1 MYEKLEYKY
10 SDHTCISRQNLSQ
23 VTMFSRSL
31 LAVAALVVAQGLP
44 GLGRVLSEQETVR
57 VTTSENVRRGELANI
72 HLDWHER
79 PSSGIKAIYTSC
91 DGQNTTKSVQTIG
104 RYASD
109 GEPPQRLAWAVP
121 DHATTQQCIYILAAD
136 ERSASPKV
144 LGKSSPISLQ
154 QSPKKR
160 STADSNIPLLKDF
173 DSLGTW
179 FDGVAKIKEKVKQG
193 RGVASKGSP
202 KNASIAIVGG
212 GISGLATGLM
222 LDSVGVHNWEII
234 EASDRV
240 GGRFR
245 TKYVADTQ
253 EWAEM
258 GPMRL
263 PYSVTYKNDNETLL
277 YTDHQLT
284 FQMAEILN
292 TMNKNES
299 QWKIDFIPW
308 IQHSPNEMIAQ
319 GTRRHPDGRI
329 PTRAEIED
337 DPSLEDAPAM
347 TTTEYSN
354 TEAKMDKILKDEAT
368 LKSIQRNVWRAHKTA
383 MEQGLDDWSEQA
395 MMRHVF
401 KASENVTDEIW
412 TSSDYDIFWDEL
424 HHNSNLGLDGSKGSM
439 GETQWVCI
447 DGGFN
452 RLSDAFLPHV
462 QDRLTLNRKIRK
474 LEPIQ
479 DKDGNTR
486 TRLSWYPSVSNRTY
500 ESKEYDYTIMAA
512 PFTMTRFM
520 DLPKFSSVLDRAI
533 SEAGLRFKSACKVAL
548 LFSERFW
555 EKGDRPIFGGYSKP
569 ESNSVGAL
577 YYPVYGLN
585 ESRPGLIMHY
595 RGGDW
600 SDRFVSFSDE
610 EHVQTVL
617 DAVVSL
623 HGEQAR
629 DLYTGDYERL
639 CWLQDEH
646 TATSWCRPDVEQ
658 HKLYIPA
665 YHQTEHNT
673 IFIGEHTAP
682 THAWVSSSLHS
693 SIRGSIQLLL
703 ELGLVDEAKELN
715 QKWMGRWIKL

>member
-1 MYEKLEYKY
+1 MIGKV
-10 SDHTCISRQNLSQ
+10 S
-23 VTMFSRSL
+23 
-31 LAVAALVVAQGLP
+31 LAVATLVIAQGLP
-44 GLGRVLSEQETVR
+44 GLGKVIEEQDTVR
-57 VTTSENVRRGELANI
+57 VYTSTTLLRGELANI
-72 HLDWHER
+72 HLDWLDHA
-79 PSSGIKAIYTSC
+79 PNAIKAVYASC
-91 DGQNTTKSVQTIG
+91 DGQNLTKKEHFIG
-104 RYASD
+104 RFSTQNQTP
-109 GEPPQRLAWAVP
+109 ERLAWAVP
-121 DHATTQQCIYILAAD
+121 NDAPTQQCVYILEVDDRVAT
-136 ERSASPKV
+136 PTV

-154 QSPKKR
+154 KAPNKR
-160 STADSNIPLLKDF
+160 STAFANIPLLKDF

-179 FDGVAKIKEKVKQG
+179 FDGVAKIKEKVEEEG
-193 RGVASKGSP
+193 GVASKSSF
-202 KNASIAIVGG
+202 KNTSIAIVGG
-212 GISGLATGLM
+212 GISGLATALM
-222 LDSVGVHNWEII
+222 LDSVGIHNWEII
-234 EASDRV
+234 EASNRV

-263 PYSVTYKNDNETLL
+263 PYSVTYKSDNETLL
-277 YTDHQLT
+277 YSDHQLT

-299 QWKIDFIPW
+299 KWRIDFIPW
-308 IQHSPNEMIAQ
+308 VQHSPNEIIAQ

-329 PTRAEIED
+329 PTRAELED

-347 TTTEYSN
+347 TSAEYSN
-354 TEAKMDKILKDEAT
+354 TENQMNKILKDQAT
-368 LKSIQRNVWRAHKTA
+368 LKSIQKDVWRAHKTA
-383 MEQGLDDWSEQA
+383 MDQGLDDWSEQA
-395 MMRHVF
+395 MMRHAF
-401 KASENVTDEIW
+401 KASENVTDEIL
-412 TSSDYDIFWDEL
+412 TSSDYDVFWDEL

-439 GETQWVCI
+439 GKTEWVCI

-462 QDRLTLNRKIRK
+462 QSRLTLNRKVRK
-474 LEPIQ
+474 LEPVQ
-479 DKDGNTR
+479 DQNGNTR

-500 ESKEYDYTIMAA
+500 ESKDYDYTIMAA

-569 ESNSVGAL
+569 ESKPVGAL

-646 TATSWCRPDVEQ
+646 TATSWCRPDIEQ

-693 SIRGSIQLLL
+693 SVRGSIQLLL

>member
-1 MYEKLEYKY
+1 MLGKP
-10 SDHTCISRQNLSQ
+10 
-23 VTMFSRSL
+23 SL
-31 LAVAALVVAQGLP
+31 VVAALVAQALP
-44 GLGRVLSEQETVR
+44 GLGAIIERETVK
-57 VTTSENVRRGELANI
+57 VTTSETVRGGELANI
-72 HLDWHER
+72 HLDWYDQP
-79 PSSGIKAIYTSC
+79 PSLI
-91 DGQNTTKSVQTIG
+91 KSVYAPCGGEDSSTEGQIIG
-104 RYASD
+104 HFLIHD
-109 GEPPQRLAWAVP
+109 HPPQRLAWVVP
-121 DHATTQQCIYILAAD
+121 DEAPTHHCVYIYG
-136 ERSASPKV
+136 SAGPNVAQRV
-144 LGKSSPISLQ
+144 LGKSGPVSLQ
-154 QSPKKR
+154 KKLKKR
-160 STADSNIPLLKDF
+160 STADTNIPLLKDF
-173 DSLGTW
+173 DAQGAW
-179 FDGVAKIKEKVKQG
+179 FDGVAKIKAKVENNG
-193 RGVASKGSP
+193 GVASKNSP
-202 KNASIAIVGG
+202 KNTSIAIVGG

-263 PYSVTYKNDNETLL
+263 PHSVTYKDDNETLL
-277 YTDHQLT
+277 YSDHQLT
-284 FQMAEILN
+284 FQMAKILN
-292 TMNKNES
+292 NMNKNDS

-308 IQHSPNEMIAQ
+308 IQHSPNELYAQ

-329 PTRAEIED
+329 PTRAEIEN
-337 DPSLEDAPAM
+337 DPSLKNPPEM
-347 TTTEYSN
+347 TSAEYSN
-354 TEAKMDKILKDEAT
+354 TENQMNKILKDEKT
-368 LKSIQRNVWRAHKTA
+368 LKSLQKDVWRAHKTA
-383 MEQGLDDWSEQA
+383 MDQGLDDWSEQA

-401 KASENVTDEIW
+401 KASQNITDEIW
-412 TSSDYDIFWDEL
+412 TSSDYDVFWDEL
-424 HHNSNLGLDGSKGSM
+424 HHNSNLGLDGSKDSL
-439 GETQWVCI
+439 GETEWLCI

-462 QDRLTLNRKIRK
+462 RDRLTLNRKIRK
-474 LEPIQ
+474 LESV
-479 DKDGNTR
+479 KGSDGHTR
-486 TRLSWYPSVSNRTY
+486 TRLSWYPNVSNRTF

-555 EKGDRPIFGGYSKP
+555 EKGERPIFGGYSKP
-569 ESNSVGAL
+569 SSDSVGAL

-617 DAVVSL
+617 DSIVSL

-646 TATSWCRPDVEQ
+646 TATSWCRPDVAQ
-658 HKLYIPA
+658 HELYIPA

-682 THAWVSSSLHS
+682 TQAWVSSSLHS
-693 SIRGSIQLLL
+693 SVRGSVQLLL

-715 QKWMGRWIKL
+715 QRWMGRWIKL

>member
-1 MYEKLEYKY
+1 MIGKL
-10 SDHTCISRQNLSQ
+10 
-23 VTMFSRSL
+23 SL
-31 LAVAALVVAQGLP
+31 VAAVVTQGLP
-44 GLGRVLSEQETVR
+44 GLARIIEQQTVKVATSDTVR
-57 VTTSENVRRGELANI
+57 HGELANV
-72 HLDWHER
+72 HLNWLSE
-79 PSSGIKAIYTSC
+79 PPKLIESKYASC
-91 DGQNTTKSVQTIG
+91 DGQTSANDQIIAQFSIEDQ
-104 RYASD
+104 
-109 GEPPQRLAWAVP
+109 PPQRLVWAIPEDAPTHHCVYVHGR
-121 DHATTQQCIYILAAD
+121 DTSDGIQSL
-136 ERSASPKV
+136 
-144 LGKSSPISLQ
+144 LGKSDPVSVQ
-154 QSPKKR
+154 KKPKRR
-160 STADSNIPLLKDF
+160 SIAETNIPLLKDF
-173 DSLGTW
+173 DALGTW
-179 FDGVAKIKEKVKQG
+179 FDGVAHIKNKLDTTG
-193 RGVASKGSP
+193 GVYSGGAP
-202 KNASIAIVGG
+202 KNTSIAIVGG

-222 LDSVGVHNWEII
+222 LDSVGVHNWEIV

-263 PYSVTYKNDNETLL
+263 PYSVTYKDDNETLL
-277 YTDHQLT
+277 YSDHQLT
-284 FQMAEILN
+284 FNLANILN
-292 TMNKNES
+292 NMNKNDS
-299 QWKIDFIPW
+299 RWKIEFIPW
-308 IQHSPNEMIAQ
+308 IQHSPNELLAQ

-329 PTRAEIED
+329 PTRAEVEA
-337 DPSLEDAPAM
+337 DPGLEEAPPI
-347 TTTEYSN
+347 TTAEFNN
-354 TEAKMDKILKDEAT
+354 TQDQMDRILKNETT
-368 LKSIQRNVWRAHKTA
+368 LKSLQKDVWRAHKIA
-383 MEQGLDDWSEQA
+383 MDEGLDDWSEQA

-401 KASENVTDEIW
+401 QASGNVTDEIW
-412 TSSDYDIFWDEL
+412 TSSDYDVFWDEL
-424 HHNSNLGLDGSKGSM
+424 HHNSNLGLDGTKGSL
-439 GETQWVCI
+439 GETKWLCI

-452 RLSDAFLPHV
+452 RLSDAFLPHIH
-462 QDRLTLNRKIRK
+462 DRLTLNRKIRK

-479 DKDGNTR
+479 DSHGNTR

-500 ESKEYDYTIMAA
+500 DSKEYDYTIMAA

-533 SEAGLRFKSACKVAL
+533 SEAGVRFKSACKVAL

-569 ESNSVGAL
+569 PSDPIGAL

-600 SDRFVSFSDE
+600 SDRFVSFSEE

-617 DAVVSL
+617 DSIVSL

-639 CWLQDEH
+639 CWLEDEH

-682 THAWVSSSLHS
+682 THAWVSSSLQS
-693 SIRGSIQLLL
+693 SVRGSVQLLL
-703 ELGLVDEAKELN
+703 GLGLVDEAKELN
-715 QKWMGRWIKL
+715 QRWMGRWIKL

>member
-1 MYEKLEYKY
+1 MGIKL
-10 SDHTCISRQNLSQ
+10 I
-23 VTMFSRSL
+23 
-31 LAVAALVVAQGLP
+31 AIAALLLGQAASVASAPQDQ
-44 GLGRVLSEQETVR
+44 SIVR
-57 VTTSENVRRGELANI
+57 VTVSNLVHPGELANV
-72 HLDWHER
+72 HLDWIEPP
-79 PSSGIKAIYTSC
+79 PSVIEAIYASC
-91 DGQNTTKSVQTIG
+91 LSPNSSSSYRTIG
-104 RYASD
+104 RFNVREHPPERLSWVVPSD
-109 GEPPQRLAWAVP
+109 AQANN
-121 DHATTQQCIYILAAD
+121 CIYIHGAQ
-136 ERSASPKV
+136 PHTI
-144 LGKSSPISLQ
+144 LGKSSPVHVTRKA
-154 QSPKKR
+154 KKR
-160 STADSNIPLLKDF
+160 SAADFNNPLLKDF
-173 DSLGTW
+173 DSLGAW
-179 FDGVAKIKEKVKQG
+179 FDGVAAIKQKTETNG
-193 RGVASKGSP
+193 GVSSRHAAKESK
-202 KNASIAIVGG
+202 IAIVGA

-222 LDSVGVHNWEII
+222 LDSVGMHNWEII

-245 TKYVADTQ
+245 TRYVAGTE

-263 PYSVTYKNDNETLL
+263 PYSVTYNDDNETLR
-277 YTDHQLT
+277 YTDHEMT
-284 FQMAEILN
+284 FQMAETLN
-292 TMNKNES
+292 EMNRNDS
-299 QWKIDFIPW
+299 RWRIDFIPW
-308 IQHSPNEMIAQ
+308 IQHHPNELVAQ

-329 PTRAEIED
+329 PTRGEVEAD
-337 DPSLEDAPAM
+337 ASLSDAPDM
-347 TTTEYSN
+347 TSAEYTN
-354 TEAKMDKILKDEAT
+354 TQNSMDRILQKEAT
-368 LKSIQRNVWRAHKTA
+368 LKSLQRDVWRAHKTA
-383 MEQGLDDWSEQA
+383 MDEGMDDWSEQA

-412 TSSDYDIFWDEL
+412 TASDYDVFWDEL
-424 HHNSNLGLDGSKGSM
+424 HHNSNLGLDGTKGAL
-439 GETQWVCI
+439 GETNWLCI

-452 RLSDAFLPHV
+452 RLSDAFLPHIRN
-462 QDRLTLNRKIRK
+462 RLTLNRQIRK
-474 LEPIQ
+474 LETVTGP
-479 DKDGNTR
+479 NNSTTR
-486 TRLSWYPSVSNRTY
+486 TRLSWYPDVKNRTY
-500 ESKEYDYTIMAA
+500 ESKDYDYTIMAV

-548 LFSERFW
+548 LFNERFW
-555 EKGDRPIFGGYSKP
+555 EKGERPIFGGYSRP
-569 ESNSVGAL
+569 PSDAVGAL
-577 YYPVYGLN
+577 YYPVYGHN

-617 DAVVSL
+617 DSIVSI

-629 DLYTGDYERL
+629 EFYTGDYERL

-646 TATSWCRPDVEQ
+646 TATSWCRPDVQQ

-693 SIRGSIQLLL
+693 SVRGSVQLLL

-715 QKWMGRWIKL
+715 EKWMGRWIKL

>member
-1 MYEKLEYKY
+1 MSCKILFAAA
-10 SDHTCISRQNLSQ
+10 T
-23 VTMFSRSL
+23 L
-31 LAVAALVVAQGLP
+31 LLGQTQAV
-44 GLGRVLSEQETVR
+44 LGRSPEPLVQ
-57 VTTSENVRRGELANI
+57 VTTSDAVHPGELANI
-72 HLDWHER
+72 YLNWLGKP
-79 PSSGIKAIYTSC
+79 PSFFKA
-91 DGQNTTKSVQTIG
+91 V
-104 RYASD
+104 YASCVNPN
-109 GEPPQRLAWAVP
+109 GSAPEAFIGQYSVNGQPPHRLAWAVP
-121 DHATTQQCIYILAAD
+121 NGFQTENCIFVYGGKYKGESEQVI
-136 ERSASPKV
+136 
-144 LGKSSPISLQ
+144 GKSKPVHLQ
-154 QSPKKR
+154 RKASKR
-160 STADSNIPLLKDF
+160 STAEMDNPLLKDF

-179 FDGVAKIKEKVKQG
+179 FDGVASIKENSYQNG
-193 RGVASKGSP
+193 GVASEASS

-212 GISGLATGLM
+212 GISGLATALM
-222 LDSVGVHNWEII
+222 LDSVGIHNWEII
-234 EASDRV
+234 EASNRV

-245 TKYVADTQ
+245 TKYMADTQ

-263 PYSVTYKNDNETLL
+263 PHSVTYKEGNETLL

-284 FQMAEILN
+284 FQIAEILN
-292 TMNKNES
+292 TMNEKDS
-299 QWKIDFIPW
+299 QLKVEFIPW
-308 IQHSPNEMIAQ
+308 IQHHPNELIAQ

-329 PTRAEIED
+329 PTRGEIEA
-337 DPSLEDAPAM
+337 DPSLIDPPSMASA
-347 TTTEYSN
+347 EYEN
-354 TEAKMDKILKDEAT
+354 VQNQMNRILKNSTT
-368 LKSIQRNVWRAHKTA
+368 LKSIQRDVWRAHKIA
-383 MEQGLDDWSEQA
+383 MDEGLDDWSEQA

-401 KASENVTDEIW
+401 KASENVTDQIW
-412 TSSDYDIFWDEL
+412 TDSDYDVFWDEL
-424 HHNSNLGLDGSKGSM
+424 HHNSNLGFDGSSDSL
-439 GETQWVCI
+439 GETHWLCI
-447 DGGFN
+447 DGGFS

-462 QDRLTLNRKIRK
+462 TDRLTVNRQIRK
-474 LEPIQ
+474 LESIKGQ
-479 DKDGNTR
+479 NGTTR
-486 TRLSWYPSVSNRTY
+486 TRLSWYPSVTNRTF
-500 ESKEYDYTIMAA
+500 ESKEYDYTIMAV

-520 DLPKFSSVLDRAI
+520 DLPNFSSVLGRAI

-555 EKGDRPIFGGYSKP
+555 EKGEQPIFGGYSKP
-569 ESNSVGAL
+569 PSDPVGAL

-617 DAVVSL
+617 DSIVSL

-646 TATSWCRPDVEQ
+646 TATAWCRPDVEQ

-665 YHQTEHNT
+665 YHKTEHNT

-682 THAWVSSSLHS
+682 THAWVSSSLQS
-693 SIRGSIQLLL
+693 SVRGSVQLLL

-715 QKWMGRWIKL
+715 KRWMGRWIKL

>member
-1 MYEKLEYKY
+1 MGIKAVATAALLLGQGF
-10 SDHTCISRQNLSQ
+10 SVLSRPQDQSSVQ
-23 VTMFSRSL
+23 VTPSE
-31 LAVAALVVAQGLP
+31 LVHP
-44 GLGRVLSEQETVR
+44 
-57 VTTSENVRRGELANI
+57 GELANV
-72 HLDWHER
+72 HLDWLQPPPAAFHAVYASCLS
-79 PSSGIKAIYTSC
+79 PDSSSPQI
-91 DGQNTTKSVQTIG
+91 IG
-104 RYASD
+104 RFNVQ
-109 GEPPQRLAWAVP
+109 GKPPQRLAWAVP
-121 DHATTQQCIYILAAD
+121 DDAQGGNCIYVYGAQPHGPLQ
-136 ERSASPKV
+136 V
-144 LGKSSPISLQ
+144 LGKSEPVRLTRKA
-154 QSPKKR
+154 KKR
-160 STADSNIPLLKDF
+160 SVADTDSPLLKDF
-173 DSLGTW
+173 DALGAW
-179 FDGVAKIKEKVKQG
+179 FDGVAAIKRKTDANG
-193 RGVASKGSP
+193 GVASGHSVKDS
-202 KNASIAIVGG
+202 KIAIVGA

-234 EASDRV
+234 EASNRV

-245 TKYVADTQ
+245 TRYVAGTD

-263 PYSVTYKNDNETLL
+263 PYSVTYRDDNETLR
-277 YTDHQLT
+277 YTDHEMT
-284 FQMAEILN
+284 FQLAHTLN
-292 TMNKNES
+292 DMNKNDS

-308 IQHSPNEMIAQ
+308 IQHHPNELVAQ

-329 PTRAEIED
+329 PTRAEIEA
-337 DPSLEDAPAM
+337 DPSLNEASDM
-347 TTTEYSN
+347 TSAEYGN
-354 TEAKMDKILKDEAT
+354 TQHSMDLILKNETT
-368 LKSIQRNVWRAHKTA
+368 LKSLQRDVWRAHKTA

-401 KASENVTDEIW
+401 KASENITDEIW
-412 TSSDYDIFWDEL
+412 TASDYDVFWDEL
-424 HHNSNLGLDGSKGSM
+424 HHNSNLGLDGTKDAL
-439 GETQWVCI
+439 GETNWLCI

-462 QDRLTLNRKIRK
+462 RDRLTLNRQIRK
-474 LEPIQ
+474 LEPVA
-479 DKDGNTR
+479 GPNNTTR
-486 TRLSWYPSVSNRTY
+486 TRLSWYPDVKNRTY
-500 ESKEYDYTIMAA
+500 ESQDYDYTIMAV

-520 DLPKFSSVLDRAI
+520 DLPKFSSVLDRAT

-548 LFSERFW
+548 LFDERFW
-555 EKGDRPIFGGYSKP
+555 ERGPRPIFGGYSKP
-569 ESNSVGAL
+569 PSDPVGAL

-617 DAVVSL
+617 DSIVSL

-629 DLYTGDYERL
+629 ELYTGDYERL

-646 TATSWCRPDVEQ
+646 TATAWCRPDVEQ

-665 YHQTEHNT
+665 YHNTEHNT

-693 SIRGSIQLLL
+693 SVRGSVQLLL

-715 QKWMGRWIKL
+715 EKWMGRWIKL

>member
-1 MYEKLEYKY
+1 
-10 SDHTCISRQNLSQ
+10 
-23 VTMFSRSL
+23 MFGKWSL
-31 LAVAALVVAQGLP
+31 VAAIVAQGLA
-44 GLGRVLSEQETVR
+44 GLARTIEQETVK
-57 VTTSENVRRGELANI
+57 VTTSDTVRRGELANV
-72 HLDWHER
+72 HLDWLSEP
-79 PSSGIKAIYTSC
+79 PSLIESRYASC
-91 DGQNTTKSVQTIG
+91 DGQTSGKEETI
-104 RYASD
+104 AQFSIQD
-109 GEPPQRLAWAVP
+109 QPPQRLVWAVP
-121 DHATTQQCIYILAAD
+121 EDAATHHCVFVYGGDPSGSAQRLLGRSSPVSLQKKPKRRSAAD
-136 ERSASPKV
+136 
-144 LGKSSPISLQ
+144 
-154 QSPKKR
+154 
-160 STADSNIPLLKDF
+160 TNIPLLKDF
-173 DSLGTW
+173 DALGTW
-179 FDGVAKIKEKVKQG
+179 FDGVAKIKDKLDTNG
-193 RGVASKGSP
+193 GVISGSSP
-202 KNASIAIVGG
+202 KNSSLAIVGG

-263 PYSVTYKNDNETLL
+263 PYSVTYKDDNETLL
-277 YTDHQLT
+277 YSDHQLT
-284 FQMAEILN
+284 FQMATILN
-292 TMNKNES
+292 DMNKNDS
-299 QWKIDFIPW
+299 QWKIEFIPW
-308 IQHSPNEMIAQ
+308 IQHSPNELLAQ

-329 PTRAEIED
+329 PTRAEVEANPD
-337 DPSLEDAPAM
+337 LEDAPAM
-347 TTTEYSN
+347 TTAEFNN
-354 TEAKMDKILKDEAT
+354 TQNSMDKILKNETT
-368 LKSIQRNVWRAHKTA
+368 LKSLQKDVWHAHKIA
-383 MEQGLDDWSEQA
+383 MDEGLDDWSEQA
-395 MMRHVF
+395 FMRHVF

-412 TSSDYDIFWDEL
+412 TSSDYDVFWDEL
-424 HHNSNLGLDGSKGSM
+424 HHNSNLGLDGTKGSL
-439 GETQWVCI
+439 GETKWLCI

-452 RLSDAFLPHV
+452 RLSDAFLPHIR
-462 QDRLTLNRKIRK
+462 DRLILNRKIRK
-474 LEPIQ
+474 LEPVR
-479 DKDGNTR
+479 DNNNNTR
-486 TRLSWYPSVSNRTY
+486 TRLSWYPSVFNRTF

-520 DLPKFSSVLDRAI
+520 DLPTFSSVLDRAI
-533 SEAGLRFKSACKVAL
+533 SEAGVRFKSACKVAL

-569 ESNSVGAL
+569 PSDPVGAL

-617 DAVVSL
+617 DSIVSL
-623 HGEQAR
+623 HGEQVR
-629 DLYTGDYERL
+629 ELYTGDYERL
-639 CWLQDEH
+639 CWLEDEH

-682 THAWVSSSLHS
+682 THAWVSSSLQS
-693 SIRGSIQLLL
+693 SVRGSVQLLL
-703 ELGLVDEAKELN
+703 ELGLVDEAKDLN
-715 QKWMGRWIKL
+715 QRWMGQWIKL